1 MATPIHPEVMRQY
14 VSDAAVR
21 AQEQQ
26 KQVDAFGLNDL
37 LPDVSPTAD
46 YQTWHRAFNRGPV
59 TVEGMLEA
67 YRRGRQSVLSPKAPV
82 ITGKDYL
89 QQVIRDVSILRGVSV
104 VDILSTSRV
113 RHIAHARQE
122 VAWRMRQ
129 AKDERGKSRFSF
141 PQIAAWMGGYD
152 HSTIVHAVK
161 SHEARMQEAD
171 Q

>member
-1 MATPIHPEVMRQY
+1 M
-14 VSDAAVR
+14 DADTKAR
-21 AQEQQ
+21 TLGLGDLPLS
-26 KQVDAFGLNDL
+26 VDSLIA
-37 LPDVSPTAD
+37 
-46 YQTWHRAFNRGPV
+46 
-59 TVEGMLEA
+59 A
-67 YRRGRQSVLSPKAPV
+67 YERGRQSVLSPKAPV

-129 AKDERGKSRFSF
+129 AKDEHGKPRFSF
-141 PQIAAWMGGYD
+141 PQIAHWMGGYD

-161 SHEARMQEAD
+161 AHEGRMQGETA
-171 Q
+171 

>member
-1 MATPIHPEVMRQY
+1 MAGPIPTRDVRNWAEETYARHLAAETRLRQLGLDDLPTEGWY
-14 VSDAAVR
+14 VVDSLIAAY
-21 AQEQQ
+21 E
-26 KQVDAFGLNDL
+26 
-37 LPDVSPTAD
+37 
-46 YQTWHRAFNRGPV
+46 
-59 TVEGMLEA
+59 
-67 YRRGRQSVLSPKAPV
+67 RGRQSVLSPKAPV

-129 AKDERGKSRFSF
+129 AKDEHGKPRFSF
-141 PQIAAWMGGYD
+141 PQIAHWMGGYD

-161 SHEARMQEAD
+161 AHEGRMQGETA
-171 Q
+171 

>member
-1 MATPIHPEVMRQY
+1 MDGAEMGRQLREAVHQY
-14 VSDAAVR
+14 HVTYERLRQLGLDDLELVPGSKGYESLIAAY
-21 AQEQQ
+21 E
-26 KQVDAFGLNDL
+26 
-37 LPDVSPTAD
+37 
-46 YQTWHRAFNRGPV
+46 
-59 TVEGMLEA
+59 
-67 YRRGRQSVLSPKAPV
+67 RGRQSVLSPKAPV

-129 AKDERGKSRFSF
+129 AKDERGKPRFSF
-141 PQIAAWMGGYD
+141 PQIAHWMGGYD

-161 SHEARMQEAD
+161 AHEARMQEAD

>member
-1 MATPIHPEVMRQY
+1 MATPILPSVMRQY
-14 VSDAAVR
+14 VADAALHV
-21 AQEQQ
+21 QEEQ
-26 KQVDAFGLNDL
+26 KQIDAFGLNDL

-67 YRRGRQSVLSPKAPV
+67 YRRGRQSALEPKAPPL
-82 ITGKDYL
+82 TGKDYL
-89 QQVIRDVSILRGVSV
+89 QQVIRDVAVLRGVSI
-104 VDILSTSRV
+104 VDIMGSSRV
-113 RHIAHARQE
+113 KHIAHARQE

-129 AKDERGKSRFSF
+129 AKDEHGKPRFSF
-141 PQIAAWMGGYD
+141 PQIAHWMGGLD

-161 SHEARMQEAD
+161 AHEGRVQEAD